1 MGTDSFFMPDHHGIE
16 LILRR
21 SSDAQTIHLLIE
33 QRPRDL
39 Q

>member
-1 MGTDSFFMPDHHGIE
+1 MDTDSFFMSDHHGIK
-16 LILRR
+16 LILMG
-21 SSDAQTIHLLIE
+21 SSDAQTIHFLIE